1 MTIKDV
7 YILIPGT
14 HENVRLHVNGK
25 LGLQVELGC
34 YRSPPKE
41 VTRTWEIGMEKTP
54 QSPQKETTLP
64 AL

>member
-34 YRSPPKE
+34 YRSPLK
-41 VTRTWEIGMEKTP
+41 K
-54 QSPQKETTLP
+54 LP
-64 AL
+64 EPGR